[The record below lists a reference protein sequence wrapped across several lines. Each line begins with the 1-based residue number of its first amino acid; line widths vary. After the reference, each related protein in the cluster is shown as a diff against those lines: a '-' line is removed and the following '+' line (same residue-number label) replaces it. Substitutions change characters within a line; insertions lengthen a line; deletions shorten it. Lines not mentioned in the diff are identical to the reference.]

1 MGAQESNTD
10 TLHIGTKFET
20 RLQIKNMLSNFHKE
34 KPQGVTIVVS
44 NITKRRFTAICTR
57 EYDEQNRLKKQRS
70 SGIKE
75 GNPDYKPYKKQC
87 SGIIVL
93 KLTPKEDL
101 DIGHQKKNLIEGQNA
116 S

>member
-1 MGAQESNTD
+1 MGAQESKKD
-10 TLHIGTKFET
+10 TIHIGTKFET
-20 RLQIKNMLSNFHKE
+20 RLDIKNMLALFHQD
-34 KPQGVTIVVS
+34 KPQGATIVVS

-57 EYDEQNRLKKQRS
+57 EYDEQERLKKQRS

-75 GNPDYKPYKKQC
+75 DSPGYSPYKKQC

-93 KLTPKEDL
+93 KLTPKENL
-101 DIGHQKKNLIEGQNA
+101 DSPRQNKNLIEGQNA